1 MGPGSRCIGY
11 LISVSISSVLRL
23 PHLRVY
29 LIGASATSSPCLP
42 HRCFAYL
49 ISVSLHHLP
58 ARYPYLF
65 PILPL
70 CVSLD
75 TSSMVCETLVALCET
90 TLLPQCDTPSA
101 RIEAVTFASVSIFSC
116 GGHLD
121 RSMCLDLSV
130 AT

>member
-29 LIGASATSSPCLP
+29 FIGASATSSPCLP

-75 TSSMVCETLVALCET
+75 TSSMRDTSGTIEVCET
-90 TLLPQCDTPSA
+90 TLLPLCDTPS
-101 RIEAVTFASVSIFSC
+101 
-116 GGHLD
+116 
-121 RSMCLDLSV
+121 
-130 AT
+130 